1 MSFFV
6 LAIITSGRVN
16 PRFHHKKEGQLVVPY
31 EEVLPKRDYSTS
43 AGIGHKSFKSSK
55 IGFNRLFAFNLNN
68 SCDNRRNSFVPFLKG
83 NRKISISNKKAISS
97 TSQGER
103 LPSQAYHRQS
113 QERTGRRRAN
123 QILSFNSIPSWS
135 QLPMSSESLTLRGRR
150 ATSII
155 PIVTRETEP
164 K

>member
-43 AGIGHKSFKSSK
+43 AGIGQTSFKSSK

-68 SCDNRRNSFVPFLKG
+68 SCDNRRNSCVPFLKG
-83 NRKISISNKKAISS
+83 NRKISISNKKKAISS
-97 TSQGER
+97 TSQGESHLR
-103 LPSQAYHRQS
+103 HTIDRVRKGQAEGALIKSSLSTLSLLGPS
-113 QERTGRRRAN
+113 
-123 QILSFNSIPSWS
+123 
-135 QLPMSSESLTLRGRR
+135 
-150 ATSII
+150 
-155 PIVTRETEP
+155 
-164 K
+164 

>member
-31 EEVLPKRDYSTS
+31 EEVLPKRKGTTLHRPGLDTS
-43 AGIGHKSFKSSK
+43 PSK

-68 SCDNRRNSFVPFLKG
+68 SCDNRRNSSVPFLKG
-83 NRKISISNKKAISS
+83 NRIQSISNKKAISS

-103 LPSQAYHRQS
+103 LPSQAYHR
-113 QERTGRRRAN
+113 
-123 QILSFNSIPSWS
+123 
-135 QLPMSSESLTLRGRR
+135 MSH
-150 ATSII
+150 
-155 PIVTRETEP
+155 
-164 K
+164 